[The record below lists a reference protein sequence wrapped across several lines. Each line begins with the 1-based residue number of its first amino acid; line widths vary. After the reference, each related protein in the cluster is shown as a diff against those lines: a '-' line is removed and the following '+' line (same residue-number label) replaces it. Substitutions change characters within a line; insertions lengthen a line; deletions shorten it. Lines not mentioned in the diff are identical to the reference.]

1 MANNCPWCG
10 KTLEKK
16 QIIEKD
22 KIKEVCA
29 RCGFKIKE
37 YNRPAEPKK
46 VEEPQVLEIRE
57 SEKPVVRQKPIWP
70 WIIAILVIALIIAII
85 IKVAFA

>member
-10 KTLEKK
+10 KALEKK
-16 QIIEKD
+16 QIFEKD

-46 VEEPQVLEIRE
+46 VEEPQVLEIRDT
-57 SEKPVVRQKPIWP
+57 EKPVVKEKPIWP
-70 WIIAILVIALIIAII
+70 WIIGGLVLVLLIIVIV
-85 IKVAFA
+85 KVFLL